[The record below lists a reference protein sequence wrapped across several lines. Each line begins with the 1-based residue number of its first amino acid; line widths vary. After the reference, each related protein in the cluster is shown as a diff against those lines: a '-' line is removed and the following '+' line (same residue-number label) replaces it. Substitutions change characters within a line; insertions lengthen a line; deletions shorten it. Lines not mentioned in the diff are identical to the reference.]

1 MPYAAR
7 VFITL
12 LGCSLAHYFYI
23 LFEIKK
29 EIAEERSGH
38 RTVLP
43 IDFKSNEKCLGWEVK
58 LKSSQG
64 IKFLTNIL
72 LFYYNF
78 LSSSKNASVRF
89 DKLFGRV
96 LSRNLSS
103 SLSFFF
109 SLRPRN
115 TLNFRIFSISMK
127 LRG

>member
-78 LSSSKNASVRF
+78 FYLHPKTHLLALTSCLV
-89 DKLFGRV
+89 V
-96 LSRNLSS
+96 C
-103 SLSFFF
+103 
-109 SLRPRN
+109 
-115 TLNFRIFSISMK
+115 
-127 LRG
+127 

>member
-58 LKSSQG
+58 LICQIFDKH
-64 IKFLTNIL
+64 LVIL
-72 LFYYNF
+72 LQFFY
-78 LSSSKNASVRF
+78 LHPNASVRF

-115 TLNFRIFSISMK
+115 TLNFRIFSVSMK